1 MIMNICKDD
10 DHHDVHN
17 NDYVYDL
24 VDHGDHGDH
33 DHDNHD
39 NDRPGGAHQP
49 DRDE

>member
-1 MIMNICKDD
+1 MMIIMMFTTMI
-10 DHHDVHN
+10 
-17 NDYVYDL
+17 YDL
-24 VDHGDHGDH
+24 VDHGGRGDH